1 METLLTNTPMLDW
14 ITLTSW
20 RIIAWDDLVHDDLYK
35 SQTIDGYKGHRDN
48 KTGIWVGEG
57 KQMAKQ
63 LGMMVAHKMLQVSGR
78 NADQQQT
85 AVRVASPDDTTCT
98 RIDIQITTDW
108 PRADLWNVLRR
119 WREKGRRGSTMES
132 DTGMTIYLGAWGS
145 EKFCRIYQKTPTL
158 CRFEMCYKRAYS
170 APLWDRLDGLDELAR
185 RETMERWLMYE
196 LTRINDPVLDHVF
209 GDVLFGNPEKP
220 PREARRPTTDT
231 ERWVKRVVY
240 PALAKYANDH
250 DHDPYLIDGLIA
262 ILSKGNKNESPVIS
276 ENSD

>member
-158 CRFEMCYKRAYS
+158 CRFEMCYKKGYAN
-170 APLWDRLDGLDELAR
+170 PLWERLGNCGGLEQR
-185 RETMERWLMYE
+185 VMMGNWLSYE
-196 LTRINDPVLDHVF
+196 LLRIGDPILDKVF
-209 GDVLFGNPEKP
+209 GDVLTGNPERP

-231 ERWVKRVVY
+231 ERWIKRVVY
-240 PALAKYANDH
+240 PALAKYANSH
-250 DHDPYLIDGLIA
+250 DVDPYLIAGLVE
-262 ILSKGNKNESPVIS
+262 ILGG
-276 ENSD
+276 